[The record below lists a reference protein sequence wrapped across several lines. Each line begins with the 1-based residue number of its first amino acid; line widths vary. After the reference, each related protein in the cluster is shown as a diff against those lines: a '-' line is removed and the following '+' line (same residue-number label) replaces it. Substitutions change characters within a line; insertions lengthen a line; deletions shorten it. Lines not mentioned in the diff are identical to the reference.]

1 MQLVVRVAYVRLW
14 WMHAQNLERRGV
26 VAPFVLAF
34 LCPFHYFDLLTV
46 IAAMRVCVLV
56 RFCRRSSD
64 YIAFELLKVPLLH
77 HNIKKTCIYIQLLLY
92 IYEYPINCAVL
103 CTYDFCCC
111 CCTFIAHVRMYSQR
125 KQPSFKG
132 AKCNAVACALDW

>member
-1 MQLVVRVAYVRLW
+1 MQLVVRGAYVRLW

-56 RFCRRSSD
+56 RFLPTQFRLYCIRVAEGAVVASQ
-64 YIAFELLKVPLLH
+64 H
-77 HNIKKTCIYIQLLLY
+77 KKNMHLY
-92 IYEYPINCAVL
+92 IVVAV
-103 CTYDFCCC
+103 Y
-111 CCTFIAHVRMYSQR
+111 I
-125 KQPSFKG
+125 
-132 AKCNAVACALDW
+132 